1 MEHKP
6 VNTQDLE
13 LELLKHR
20 ENERKESDGRYA
32 PMIVK
37 TILYGLLG
45 TIAAGVVFGIGDL
58 VIKSFINKLDPEAY
72 PVQEAKLPA
81 AAIESIHDLP

>member
-1 MEHKP
+1 MKHK
-6 VNTQDLE
+6 
-13 LELLKHR
+13 
-20 ENERKESDGRYA
+20 ENERRESDSRYA

-58 VIKSFINKLDPEAY
+58 VIKSFINNIERGAY
-72 PVQEAKLPA
+72 PIQEQTLPA
-81 AAIESIHDLP
+81 AAAEAIYDLPQ